1 MQMNRAGGVLAH
13 PTSFPSPYGI
23 GDFGKGAF
31 DFVDFLHE
39 AKQSLWQVLP
49 LGPTSY
55 GDSPYQSFSTF
66 AGNHYLLSPEV
77 LLKKEYL
84 TEEDLEDIP
93 DFDPRKADYGP
104 LIEYKMGLLR
114 KAYER
119 FKLIP
124 SDVKK
129 FNTFYKENAEWL
141 DNYALF
147 VAIKWHYIAERKN
160 QLDSPELEAYAKA
173 NEKCLTDD
181 EIKDYFYGAVW
192 NSWPAPLARRE
203 KAALAEMGKKLE
215 DEVGFYKFLQYEFFE
230 QWGKVKEYANKKGIS
245 IIGDIPIFVA
255 MDSSDVWASPELY
268 HIDADGRPTSVA
280 GVPPDYFSATGQLW
294 GNPLYNWDA
303 HKKTNYAWWVKRVGA
318 VLSLYDIVRIDHF
331 RGFESYWAVPY
342 GEETAIKGKWVKGP
356 GKALFISIEKQLGS
370 LPIIAEDLGVI
381 TEKVDKLRTGC
392 KLPGMKVLQFAF
404 DQPDGKN
411 LYLPH
416 NFKNPD
422 TVIYTGTHDNDTTR
436 GWYATAT
443 DIEKDYYRRY
453 MNVSGEDV
461 AWDLIRLAYSSS
473 ANYAIVPLQDI
484 LDLGTEDRMN
494 QPGIP
499 HGYWCFRYT
508 SDMLT
513 EGHAARLR
521 YLTELFYRV
530 PGAEVPDLPP
540 AQAQKE

>member
-1 MQMNRAGGVLAH
+1 MQMKRAGGVLAH

-23 GDFGKGAF
+23 GDFGKGAY
-31 DFVDFLHE
+31 DFIDFLHD

-66 AGNHYLLSPEV
+66 AGNHYLISPEE
-77 LLKKEYL
+77 LLKKDYL
-84 TEEDLEDIP
+84 TEDDLADIP

-104 LIEYKMGLLR
+104 LIEYKMSLLR
-114 KAYER
+114 KAYEG
-119 FKLIP
+119 FKKNTA
-124 SDVKK
+124 VQKK
-129 FNTFYKENAEWL
+129 FNAFCKKNAQWL

-160 QLDSPELEAYAKA
+160 QLDSPELTAYVAANAKY
-173 NEKCLTDD
+173 LTED
-181 EIKDYFYGAVW
+181 EINDYFYGAVW

-203 KAALAEMGKKLE
+203 KAALAEMGKLLE
-215 DEVGFYKFLQYEFFE
+215 DEVGFYKFLQFEFFE
-230 QWGKVKEYANKKGIS
+230 QWGKVKEYANEKGIS

-268 HIDADGRPTSVA
+268 HLDATGQPTSVA

-303 HKKTNYAWWVKRVGA
+303 HKKTDYAWWVKRVGA

-342 GEETAIKGKWVKGP
+342 GEKTAIKGKWVKGP
-356 GKALFISIEKQLGS
+356 GKALFTAIEKQLGS
-370 LPIIAEDLGVI
+370 LPIIAEDLGII

-422 TVIYTGTHDNDTTR
+422 TVIYTGTHDNDTTH

-499 HGYWCFRYT
+499 HGYWRFRYT
-508 SDMLT
+508 ADMLT
-513 EGHAARLR
+513 EAHAARLK
-521 YLTELFYRV
+521 YLTELFYRT

-540 AQAQKE
+540 AQAIKE